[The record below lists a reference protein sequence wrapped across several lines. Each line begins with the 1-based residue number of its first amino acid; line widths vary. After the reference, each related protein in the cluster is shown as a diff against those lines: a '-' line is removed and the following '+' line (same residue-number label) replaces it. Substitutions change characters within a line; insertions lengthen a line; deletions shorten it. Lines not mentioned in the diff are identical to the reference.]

1 MRVQLIVATAVSA
14 AAAVLTAP
22 VAQADPAGET
32 TPGSAPL
39 TAFDVADPA
48 IGGLDPTLLAAV
60 QNATSAAAA
69 DGVPVTVT
77 SGWRSPEF
85 QQQLLDEAIVTYG
98 SYQAA
103 RRYVQT
109 PEQSRHVVGA
119 AVDIGGP
126 GADQWMIANGP
137 RFGLCQIYANETWH
151 FELSTD
157 LFGACP
163 ALLPDAAGAH

>member
-1 MRVQLIVATAVSA
+1 MRFVLTVAAVA
-14 AAAVLTAP
+14 AAAVLSAPLSHAEPSGETAP
-22 VAQADPAGET
+22 DGP
-32 TPGSAPL
+32 PL
-39 TAFDVADPA
+39 TAFDVADPS
-48 IGGLDPTLLAAV
+48 IGRLAPTLLAAV

-69 DGVPVTVT
+69 EGVTVTVT

-85 QQQLLDEAIVTYG
+85 QQRLLDDAIATYG
-98 SYQAA
+98 SYAAA
-103 RRYVQT
+103 RQYVQT

-151 FELSTD
+151 FELTTD